1 MKVPFF
7 TFMILS
13 MIHNMLSADTLTIG
27 SPSPQIT
34 ALNDKAEVIDL
45 GEALAQGTT
54 LVFFYPKAM
63 TPGCTK
69 QACSLRD
76 AWENLSARNVQ
87 VYGVSCDKVETQATF
102 KEKYELPYT
111 LIADKD
117 GEVSAAFN
125 RGRFSRHAYLF
136 KDGQLIWRDLNASTR
151 SQAADVLT
159 ALDQLEK

>member
-1 MKVPFF
+1 
-7 TFMILS
+7 MIY
-13 MIHNMLSADTLTIG
+13 ADTLTIG

-45 GEALAQGTT
+45 GEALAMGTT

-76 AWENLSARNVQ
+76 AWDDLSARNVQ
-87 VYGVSCDKVETQATF
+87 VYGVSCDKVKTQATF

-151 SQAADVLT
+151 SQAADILT

>member
-1 MKVPFF
+1 
-7 TFMILS
+7 MILS
-13 MIHNMLSADTLTIG
+13 TIHNMLSADTLTIG
-27 SPSPQIT
+27 SPPPQIT
-34 ALNDKAEVIDL
+34 ALNDRAELIDL

-54 LVFFYPKAM
+54 LVFFYPFAM

-76 AWENLSARNVQ
+76 AWDNLSARNVQ
-87 VYGVSCDKVETQATF
+87 VYGVSHDKAKTQATF
-102 KEKYELPYT
+102 KEKYKLPYT

-117 GEVSAAFN
+117 GKVSAAFN
-125 RGRFSRHAYLF
+125 RGRYSRHAYLF
-136 KDGQLIWRDLNASTR
+136 KDGKLIWRDLNASTK

>member
-1 MKVPFF
+1 MKIPFF

-13 MIHNMLSADTLTIG
+13 TIYNMIYADTLTIG

-45 GEALAQGTT
+45 GEALAKGTT

-76 AWENLSARNVQ
+76 AWDDLRARNVQ
-87 VYGVSCDKVETQATF
+87 VYGVSCDKAKTQAKF
-102 KEKYELPYT
+102 KEKYKLPYT
-111 LIADKD
+111 LIADID
-117 GEVSAAFN
+117 GEVSDAFN
-125 RGRFSRHAYLF
+125 RSRFSRHAYLF

>member
-1 MKVPFF
+1 MKVLFF

-13 MIHNMLSADTLTIG
+13 TIHNMLSADTLSIG
-27 SPSPQIT
+27 STSPQIT
-34 ALNDKAEVIDL
+34 ALSDQAEIINL
-45 GEALAQGTT
+45 KEALAQGTT

-76 AWENLSARNVQ
+76 AWDDLSARNVQ
-87 VYGVSCDKVETQATF
+87 VFGVSCDKVETQATF
-102 KEKYELPYT
+102 KKKYELPYT

-151 SQAADVLT
+151 SQATDVLT
-159 ALDQLEK
+159 VLDQLEK

>member
-1 MKVPFF
+1 
-7 TFMILS
+7 MILS
-13 MIHNMLSADTLTIG
+13 TIQSILSADTLTIG

-34 ALNDKAEVIDL
+34 ALNDQAEVINL
-45 GEALAQGTT
+45 GEALSQGTT

-76 AWENLSARNVQ
+76 AWDDLSARNVQ
-87 VYGVSCDKVETQATF
+87 VYGVSCDKAKTQATF
-102 KEKYELPYT
+102 KEKYKLPYT

-125 RGRFSRHAYLF
+125 RGRYKRHAYLF
-136 KDGQLIWRDLNASTR
+136 KDGLLIWRDLNASTR

-159 ALDQLEK
+159 VLDQLEE

>member
-1 MKVPFF
+1 
-7 TFMILS
+7 MIY
-13 MIHNMLSADTLTIG
+13 ADTLNIG

-45 GEALAQGTT
+45 GEALAKGTT

-76 AWENLSARNVQ
+76 AWDDLSARNVQ
-87 VYGVSCDKVETQATF
+87 VYGVSCDKAKTQATF

-117 GEVSAAFN
+117 GKVSAAFN
-125 RGRFSRHAYLF
+125 RTRFSRHAYLF
-136 KDGQLIWRDLNASTR
+136 KDGQLVWRDLNASTR
-151 SQAADVLT
+151 SQAADVIT

>member
-1 MKVPFF
+1 MKALLFK
-7 TFMILS
+7 FMILS
-13 MIHNMLSADTLTIG
+13 TIHNILSADTLTIG
-27 SPSPQIT
+27 SPSPKIM
-34 ALNDKAEVIDL
+34 ALNEQAEAIDL

-63 TPGCTK
+63 TPGCTQ

-76 AWENLSARNVQ
+76 AWEDLSARNVQ
-87 VYGVSCDKVETQATF
+87 VYGVSCDKAKTQATF
-102 KEKYELPYT
+102 KEKYKLPYT

-117 GEVSAAFN
+117 GKISAAFN
-125 RGRFSRHAYLF
+125 KGRYSRHAYLF
-136 KDGQLIWRDLNASTR
+136 KDGQLIWRDLNASTS

>member
-1 MKVPFF
+1 MKVLFF

-13 MIHNMLSADTLTIG
+13 TIHNMLSADTLSIG
-27 SPSPQIT
+27 STSPQIT
-34 ALNDKAEVIDL
+34 ALSDQAEVINL
-45 GEALAQGTT
+45 KEALAQGTT

-76 AWENLSARNVQ
+76 AWDDLSARNVQ
-87 VYGVSCDKVETQATF
+87 VFGVSCDKVETQATF
-102 KEKYELPYT
+102 KKKYELPYT

-151 SQAADVLT
+151 SQATDVLT
-159 ALDQLEK
+159 VLDQLEK